1 MNILIIGCSEVGAAL
16 AEVLDKR
23 GHDVSVLD
31 RNAESFD
38 ALPEGFGGF
47 TTVGV
52 PIDTEALGRAGIR
65 TCDALFAV
73 TDSDDMNI
81 MAAQLAKQSFGIP
94 KIYARIIDIQKGEV
108 FESMGLSV
116 ICPTKLTVSAACAAL
131 EESEGM
137 SARVNFENHTVQ
149 FSAMDLPEQLVGA
162 MPEDIEYESG
172 EALFGVIRGGGLT
185 MYSGQSMTFEEGD
198 RLIFAQKT

>member
-81 MAAQLAKQSFGIP
+81 MAAQLAKQIFGIP
-94 KIYARIIDIQKGEV
+94 KIYARIIDIRKGEV

-131 EESEGM
+131 DESEGM